1 MKYPLGIQNFEGLR
15 TDGYLY
21 MDKTAMVYDIAKDSK
36 FYFLSRP
43 RRLFKIGINFSTT
56 TRRIE
61 GWKIA

>member
-21 MDKTAMVYDIAKDSK
+21 MDKTAMVYDIAKDGK
-36 FYFLSRP
+36 FYILSRP